1 MTADILLLL
10 LGLVLLLAGGE
21 AMLRGATGLAQVL
34 GMSQLTIGLTVVAF
48 GTSAPELA
56 VNGIAAWRGRGE
68 ISFGNIIGSNMA
80 NIGLIVAVTALIHPI
95 LIQRVLIVRE
105 IPMMLFA
112 TAAAVVM
119 AFDGWLSTGTNMYD
133 RADGILLLMLFGV
146 FLYYTAGDFLA
157 QRSSEY
163 AMAED
168 QEESG
173 LLRPPHIP
181 GRPLLRYLII
191 TAMGLT
197 VLVVGASLSVES
209 AVGVARA
216 LGVPEV
222 IIGLTVLAVGTSLPE
237 LAASIVASLRG
248 HVALAIGNVV
258 GSNIFNLLLVGGV
271 TATIRPIPVPA
282 LGATDLMLL
291 VVLSLALMGVSMT
304 RRRQIVRAEGVLLLS
319 IYLGYLIWRVGAPAE
334 F

>member
-1 MTADILLLL
+1 MTADLFLLLF
-10 LGLVLLLAGGE
+10 GLVLLLAGGE

-56 VNGIAAWRGRGE
+56 VNGIAAWRGRSE

-80 NIGLIVAVTALIHPI
+80 NIGLIVAVTALTHPI

-157 QRSSEY
+157 QRSRELLR
-163 AMAED
+163 AED

-181 GRPLLRYLII
+181 GRPLLRYLAI
-191 TAMGLT
+191 TAVGL
-197 VLVVGASLSVES
+197 A
-209 AVGVARA
+209 
-216 LGVPEV
+216 GVPEV
-222 IIGLTVLAVGTSLPE
+222 IVGLTVLAVGTSLPE

-271 TATIRPIPVPA
+271 TATLRPIPVPA
-282 LGATDLMLL
+282 LGGTDLMLL

-304 RRRQIVRAEGVLLLS
+304 RRRQIVRTEGVVLLS